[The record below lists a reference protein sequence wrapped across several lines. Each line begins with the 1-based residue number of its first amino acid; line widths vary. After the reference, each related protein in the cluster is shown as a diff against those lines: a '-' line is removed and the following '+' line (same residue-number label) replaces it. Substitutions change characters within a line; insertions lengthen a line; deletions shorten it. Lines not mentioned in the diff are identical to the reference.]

1 LTEQAVEPVGI
12 LHHEE
17 MPDSRRERGLH
28 AVAAECFGVGGPSIG
43 VDRHDRRAQLPQ
55 APEDAALV
63 ADGMPEGVDRELGRG
78 GRHVGGHPFHQPGI
92 GIGREQPP
100 NQGPGG
106 AGEVLPERGQE
117 RLELVVGRWLP
128 KAAVGIDPD
137 QSRHPLAQAQG
148 RLDDD
153 IAAHGVPDQ
162 HQLAQA
168 QLLGHGHDVVA
179 EGGHGPGPAADA

>member
-1 LTEQAVEPVGI
+1 MSAATHSTSPASASAVN
-12 LHHEE
+12 
-17 MPDSRRERGLH
+17 SRRTR
-28 AVAAECFGVGGPSIG
+28 ARVAPAKSSRNG
-43 VDRHDRRAQLPQ
+43 
-55 APEDAALV
+55 
-63 ADGMPEGVDRELGRG
+63 
-78 GRHVGGHPFHQPGI
+78 
-92 GIGREQPP
+92 
-100 NQGPGG
+100 
-106 AGEVLPERGQE
+106 GQE